1 MIELTQD
8 INWIAVATG
17 TVLAFVA
24 GWVWYS
30 PLLFGDR
37 WADGLDVNMANKVP
51 IVPMALQVIGLFLLS
66 WFVGVTAAGEALLT
80 LILGALAFLLLAF
93 SGETFA
99 GHPRAVRLINAGY
112 WVLVLVVMILVNAVI

>member
-8 INWIAVATG
+8 INWIAVTTG

-37 WADGLDVNMANKVP
+37 RADGLDVNMANKVP

-80 LILGALAFLLLAF
+80 LILGALAFLLLGF

-99 GHPRAVRLINAGY
+99 GHPPAVRLINAGY
-112 WVLVLVVMILVNAVI
+112 WVLALVVMILVNAVI

>member
-30 PLLFGDR
+30 PLLFGDLL
-37 WADGLDVNMANKVP
+37 ADGLDVNMANKVP
-51 IVPMALQVIGLFLLS
+51 IVPMALQVVGLFLLS

-80 LILGALAFLLLAF
+80 LILGALAFLLLGF

-99 GHPRAVRLINAGY
+99 GHPPAVRLINAGY
-112 WVLVLVVMILVNAVI
+112 WVLALVVMILVNAVI

>member
-51 IVPMALQVIGLFLLS
+51 IVPMGLQVIGLFLLS

-80 LILGALAFLLLAF
+80 LILGALAFLLLGF

-99 GHPRAVRLINAGY
+99 GHPPAVRLINAGY
-112 WVLVLVVMILVNAVI
+112 WVLALVVMILVNAVI

>member
-37 WADGLDVNMANKVP
+37 WADGLDINMANKVP
-51 IVPMALQVIGLFLLS
+51 IVPMGLQVIGLFLLS
-66 WFVGVTAAGEALLT
+66 WFVCVTAAGEALLT
-80 LILGALAFLLLAF
+80 LILGALAFLLLGF

-99 GHPRAVRLINAGY
+99 GHPPAVRLINAGY
-112 WVLVLVVMILVNAVI
+112 WVLALVVMILVNAVI

>member
-80 LILGALAFLLLAF
+80 LILGALAFLLLGF

-99 GHPRAVRLINAGY
+99 GHPPAVRLINAGY
-112 WVLVLVVMILVNAVI
+112 WVLALVVMILVNAVI

>member
-1 MIELTQD
+1 MIALTQD

-51 IVPMALQVIGLFLLS
+51 IVPMGLQVIGLFLLS

-80 LILGALAFLLLAF
+80 LILGALAFLLLGF

-99 GHPRAVRLINAGY
+99 GHPPAVRLINAGY
-112 WVLVLVVMILVNAVI
+112 WVLALVVMILVNAVI

>member
-80 LILGALAFLLLAF
+80 LILGALAFLLLGF

-99 GHPRAVRLINAGY
+99 GHPPAVRLVNAGY
-112 WVLVLVVMILVNAVI
+112 WVLALVVMILVNAVI

>member
-80 LILGALAFLLLAF
+80 LILGALAFLLLGF

-99 GHPRAVRLINAGY
+99 GHPPAVRLINAGY
-112 WVLVLVVMILVNAVI
+112 WVLALVVMMLVNAVI

>member
-30 PLLFGDR
+30 PLLFGDL

-80 LILGALAFLLLAF
+80 LILGALAFLLLGF

-99 GHPRAVRLINAGY
+99 GHPPAVRLINAGY
-112 WVLVLVVMILVNAVI
+112 WVLALVVMILVNAVI

>member
-30 PLLFGDR
+30 PLLFGDL

-51 IVPMALQVIGLFLLS
+51 IVPMALQVVGLFLLS

-80 LILGALAFLLLAF
+80 LILGALAFLLLGF

-99 GHPRAVRLINAGY
+99 GHPPAVRLINAGY
-112 WVLVLVVMILVNAVI
+112 WVLALVVMILVNAVI

>member
-37 WADGLDVNMANKVP
+37 RADGLDVNMANKVP
-51 IVPMALQVIGLFLLS
+51 IVPMGLQVIGLFLLS

-80 LILGALAFLLLAF
+80 LILGALAFLLLGF

-99 GHPRAVRLINAGY
+99 GHPPAVRLINAGY
-112 WVLVLVVMILVNAVI
+112 WVLALVVMILVNAVI